1 MIPSPE
7 TQAKIALWRQKAVEG
22 TLTKEE
28 MREAL
33 VLMRGERRSAAVA
46 SETARKTAARKV
58 KPQLDGDD
66 LLAELAGL

>member
-7 TQAKIALWRQKAVEG
+7 TTAKIQLWRQKAIEG

-28 MREAL
+28 MREAI

-46 SETARKTAARKV
+46 SETARKTAAKKT

-66 LLAELAGL
+66 LLAELGGL